1 MMFDTSL
8 ARIAHRT
15 RRLWLTET
23 LLVAAI
29 MAFGGFA
36 QLSDSK
42 VSPSELIASVSDVI
56 GH

>member
-1 MMFDTSL
+1 MFDASL

-15 RRLWLTET
+15 RRLWLTEA

-36 QLSDSK
+36 LLSDSR